1 MRESKRNLHSFYTRY
16 IFAQKSISRYFG
28 FMDLNSELNQ
38 TEQKKWGEV
47 MLQHSFD
54 EEDWI
59 KARSTLI
66 KLLLNDRKVADEEA
80 IRSYISCCAEATSGT
95 YPLPRLVDLVTDF
108 YSQYGMD
115 SAKRR
120 AN

>member
-1 MRESKRNLHSFYTRY
+1 MDMNL
-16 IFAQKSISRYFG
+16 
-28 FMDLNSELNQ
+28 ELNQ
-38 TEQKKWGEV
+38 IEQKKWGDV

-59 KARSTLI
+59 KARSSLI

-80 IRSYISCCAEATSGT
+80 IRSYISCCAEASSGT
-95 YPLPRLVDLVTDF
+95 YPLAYLVDLVTDF
-108 YSQYGMD
+108 YNQYGME

>member
-1 MRESKRNLHSFYTRY
+1 
-16 IFAQKSISRYFG
+16 
-28 FMDLNSELNQ
+28 MDLNSELNQ

-59 KARSTLI
+59 RARSTLI

-80 IRSYISCCAEATSGT
+80 ICSYISCCAEATSGT
-95 YPLPRLVDLVTDF
+95 YPLPHLVDLVTDF
-108 YSQYGMD
+108 YSQYGME